1 MLYAVQYYTGR
12 VRWVVYH
19 RCRIRWVVYPRSRL
33 GKMGGV
39 SEVQVG

>member
-1 MLYAVQYYTGR
+1 MYAVQYYTGR
-12 VRWVVYH
+12 VRWVVYQ

>member
-1 MLYAVQYYTGR
+1 MYAVQYYTGR

-39 SEVQVG
+39 SEVKVG

>member
-1 MLYAVQYYTGR
+1 MYAVQYYTGR